1 MKDKIR
7 LAGVIKESI
16 VDGPGIRFVI
26 FCQGCSHHCPGC
38 HNQETHD
45 PMGGREYDLDT
56 ILNALTAN
64 PMIQGVT
71 FSGGEPFEQAEG
83 MAALAERILEKG
95 YGIWAY
101 SGYTF
106 EQILNRGTTDPAVM
120 ELLKRCSVL
129 IDGPFMEEEKTLNLP
144 FRGSANQRILD
155 VPKSLEA
162 GQPVELKRD

>member
-1 MKDKIR
+1 MKNTIR
-7 LAGVIKESI
+7 LAGVVKESI

-26 FCQGCSHHCPGC
+26 FCQGCSHHCAGC
-38 HNQETHD
+38 HNKETHD
-45 PMGGREYDLDT
+45 PMGGVEYDFDT
-56 ILNALTAN
+56 ILNAITAN

-95 YGIWAY
+95 YEIWVY

-106 EQILNRGTTDPAVM
+106 EQLLERGKSDPFTRA
-120 ELLKRCSVL
+120 LLKRCSVL
-129 IDGPFMEEEKTLNLP
+129 IDGPFIEEEKTLNLP

-155 VPKSLEA
+155 VSKSLEA
-162 GQPVELKRD
+162 GRAVKLERD